1 LIKAGPLAGLKPGQA
16 MRDHNSNAL
25 LIKCAGPSE
34 ELLMVT
40 KVQQAGKRALGV
52 KDWWNGLRGMGKVKV
67 IEMGN

>member
-1 LIKAGPLAGLKPGQA
+1 

-34 ELLMVT
+34 ELLMVR
-40 KVQQAGKRALGV
+40 KVKQAGKRALGV
-52 KDWWNGLRGMGKVKV
+52 KDWWNGLRGMGKVRV